1 MANHE
6 GYSLGIQ
13 VDFSQLEK
21 ANKAAGALS
30 QGLGAINQKMAGMHP
45 SDSLPKGIDQAKAAT
60 ESYIK
65 LLDSE
70 GKTYQANKERVKT
83 YQSAIGDLSS
93 KQKGLEEQ
101 LNRTALATGKS
112 SSAFQTQLVK
122 VNQNATEIN
131 KYKGAIAQANAEM
144 HKTNPSIWDR
154 VKNKLDDTT
163 VSANKTHSAFKTILG
178 ASLVS
183 NAVMS
188 GFNFVKSSLGEMI
201 HSAHEYNIAQQ
212 TMNATWLT
220 LTGNANKGKGMVKQ
234 IDDMAAAA
242 QNSTAMVDNLSQKFY
257 AIDKDPKETGQ
268 LVKSVLTLQD
278 AFGKSDDEVENFG
291 TQFGQMMANGKVSA
305 QDMMS
310 FVNVFPVIRTNL
322 LKTMQTQT
330 HNHKLTM
337 KQMNE
342 LMSKGKISSKT
353 MIGVVESTA
362 HQYRNAT
369 DNFNKTIPGMVRTVK
384 SQMPRLMSAFD
395 KPFTKMENPLIK
407 QISKWSTSKDTE
419 KAFNRLGSSVSK
431 GINKAAVPFVG
442 NNGKKVS
449 ATKVLNN
456 GIDNISAGTTSFF
469 NWIAKHGKDLKT
481 FGSSIM
487 SIAGTLGKGIWKDVS
502 TIFVDIGKATGL
514 IGQNAEKHGGA
525 LHAIA
530 EGFNNL
536 AKNKTALKII
546 SDAIVAM
553 VAVKGAKKVARPFI
567 DIAAHGYS
575 AVKYVKSFSQGL
587 KGITDVKDIDSVST
601 KFLQS
606 GTKFRDAGQKVGY
619 LFKGGFKKGIK
630 GLFRGGEGAGR
641 ANGLL
646 QSAHSAGGFG
656 GLTKAGKIGTAAA
669 GAGIAIDAGA
679 SFFQAYKHRNS
690 ADQRSQDIG
699 KGIGAGIG
707 GGIGLWFGGPL
718 GAAVGSQIGKIVGG
732 WGGKAVNSFTKGW
745 QKNKPPKKFWS
756 LENLGWSTHNAGREF
771 SKWASDSVKDAKH
784 QFSNFGKWANNSWNG
799 TKGNVNAFG
808 KWANNS
814 WNGTK
819 KNVGNFGK
827 YVFGGGLDK
836 DLNNGVDKIW
846 ETAITNS
853 HYFFVSLPKNF
864 NNLKKNVNNIWNETW
879 KSVANNHYVKA
890 GLNGHL
896 FRTAFSDI
904 EKNTRDFRQK
914 IGKSWDALGKNI
926 ANNHYVKAGLK
937 GHLFK
942 TAFSDIEKN
951 TRGFRQKFGKTW
963 NSTWESADKNFSGFK
978 KNANNTW
985 TKLWDNINS
994 NRYVKAFKRGNLFG
1008 QVFDDI
1014 TNAFDKFKKGFMKK
1028 WDSFWGAIGD
1038 KIGGFKKWIGQK
1050 WSGLKTNV
1058 KKGAIKQANRYIGMG
1073 NDINYAFGGNGRAF
1087 NYVGQEK
1094 KAHAL
1099 GGQIRSTHTALVGE
1113 GGAELAYTVNGSHAR
1128 ILGANGPE
1136 IAKVN
1141 ANEHILNAKD
1151 THKVLHGGLGKGY
1164 VLKGYANGNT
1174 NLDKVAK
1181 NTTSSWA
1188 KITAETGKETKKA
1201 RVRTVKDYTT
1211 MRKGVHSQMDSLHEG
1226 TISLAKST
1234 SKGFGKALDKMK
1246 GYAKD
1251 AMQDTIDQIN
1261 RGISGIDKVL
1271 SQFGGNATVI
1281 KPVKFAA
1288 GSNGR
1293 LTQNTLAMVN
1303 DAQSGPRQEA
1313 IVKGSGDIWIPHGNN
1328 RILPLE
1334 KNDAVLN
1341 GSQTQSLAHS
1351 LGMPH
1356 FAKGSGVSTSF
1367 LKKLVSKGKANP
1379 AKSFASMFSN
1389 KLNRGKIDITAGTVD
1404 LAKNSGTKYGVPW
1417 TNAMWAVIDN
1427 AIGAGNGHGGTRE
1440 AFLKYAEAT
1449 FSGVRYVMGAA
1460 SKMASDCSG
1469 MVMQALRHFNVN
1481 IGRSTVD
1488 MQHSGGTEYLG
1499 KSLSKTVPGD
1509 LVIFGHG
1516 TGAAGHVGIIK
1527 NPQTGTM
1534 FNETPPSARVSRI
1547 SDDTSMGYGFYR
1559 IKGLHDATAKSTNA
1573 KPSSR
1578 LMNLAKS
1585 QLGAGAIKWIKDKL
1599 GDEGA
1604 LGANIGGEGVQR
1616 WAGTVKRILG
1626 MLNLSTSKGM
1636 VDKVLRQIQTESGGN
1651 PGAKQPGADPD
1662 GDGSGPA
1669 LGLMQTKRATFDAYK
1684 RKGAGNIFNGP
1695 DNIYAGL
1702 NYAKHKY
1709 GPELSA
1715 LGNGHGYAEGGNP
1728 PVGQNVLVGE
1738 KGPEIARFKEPVHV
1752 YSNKQSKHFGLDR
1765 VLQKAKIQKP
1775 KSVGMSPNVTI
1786 NINGNISSERD
1797 ARKYADII
1805 DRKIA
1810 QYFETIGLDFG

>member
-30 QGLGAINQKMAGMHP
+30 QGLGTISQKMAGMHP

-83 YQSAIGDLSS
+83 YQSAIGELSS

-112 SSAFQTQLVK
+112 STAFQAQLVK

-144 HKTNPSIWDR
+144 HKTNPSILDR
-154 VKNKLDDTT
+154 VKSKLDDTT
-163 VSANKTHSAFKTILG
+163 ASANKTHSAFKTILG
-178 ASLVS
+178 ASIVS
-183 NAVMS
+183 NAVIG

-257 AIDKDPKETGQ
+257 AINKDPKETGQ

-330 HNHKLTM
+330 KNHKLTM

-353 MIGVVESTA
+353 MIGVVKSTA

-442 NNGKKVS
+442 NNGKKLS
-449 ATKVLNN
+449 ATKVLNS
-456 GIDNISAGTTSFF
+456 GIDNLSAGTTSFF

-487 SIAGTLGKGIWKDVS
+487 SIAGTLGKGIWKDAS

-530 EGFNNL
+530 EGLDNL
-536 AKNKTALKII
+536 AKNKTALKIV

-553 VAVKGAKKVARPFI
+553 VAVKGAKKVAKPFV
-567 DIAAHGYS
+567 DIASHGYKAS
-575 AVKYVKSFSQGL
+575 KHVWSFVKGL
-587 KGITDVKDIDSVST
+587 KGIDDVKGIDKVSA
-601 KFLQS
+601 KYLHS
-606 GTKFRDAGQKVGY
+606 GNKFRDVGKTLGGQ
-619 LFKGGFKKGIK
+619 LSKGFNSAVDFGKTVNNKAKSLGK
-630 GLFRGGEGAGR
+630 GLFTQQGGAGSL
-641 ANGLL
+641 NGLL
-646 QSAHSAGGFG
+646 QSAHSAKVSGK
-656 GLTKAGKIGTAAA
+656 GLSTAGKIGTGLA
-669 GAGIAIDAGA
+669 GAGVAIDAGSEFVNA
-679 SFFQAYKHRNS
+679 FNDRHS
-690 ADQRSQDIG
+690 ADKRSQDIG
-699 KGIGAGIG
+699 KGIGSGIG

-718 GAAVGSQIGKIVGG
+718 GAAVGSQIGKVVGG
-732 WGGKAVNSFTKGW
+732 WGGQAVNKFTKGW
-745 QKNKPPKKFWS
+745 QAKKPPKKFWS
-756 LENLGWSTHNAGREF
+756 LENLGWSTHDMAKKTGKAAGQAVNSLKKGWQSKKPPKKFWSLENLGWTTHNMWNKTVYGTAINAGKALTKGWLDKKPPKNFWSLENLGWSTKNMFNGFIKGVKNVIGWFKDQWHGLTSWF
-771 SKWASDSVKDAKH
+771 SDKKQGFDKWASGV
-784 QFSNFGKWANNSWNG
+784 GKAI
-799 TKGNVNAFG
+799 
-808 KWANNS
+808 
-814 WNGTK
+814 
-819 KNVGNFGK
+819 GNFTK
-827 YVFGGGLDK
+827 PA
-836 DLNNGVDKIW
+836 
-846 ETAITNS
+846 T
-853 HYFFVSLPKNF
+853 
-864 NNLKKNVNNIWNETW
+864 
-879 KSVANNHYVKA
+879 
-890 GLNGHL
+890 
-896 FRTAFSDI
+896 
-904 EKNTRDFRQK
+904 
-914 IGKSWDALGKNI
+914 
-926 ANNHYVKAGLK
+926 
-937 GHLFK
+937 K
-942 TAFSDIEKN
+942 T
-951 TRGFRQKFGKTW
+951 
-963 NSTWESADKNFSGFK
+963 
-978 KNANNTW
+978 
-985 TKLWDNINS
+985 
-994 NRYVKAFKRGNLFG
+994 V
-1008 QVFDDI
+1008 
-1014 TNAFDKFKKGFMKK
+1014 
-1028 WDSFWGAIGD
+1028 
-1038 KIGGFKKWIGQK
+1038 
-1050 WSGLKTNV
+1050 
-1058 KKGAIKQANRYIGMG
+1058 
-1073 NDINYAFGGNGRAF
+1073 
-1087 NYVGQEK
+1087 
-1094 KAHAL
+1094 KAHAQ
-1099 GGQIRSTHTALVGE
+1099 GGQIRTTHTALVGE
-1113 GGAELAYTVNGSHAR
+1113 GGAELAYTVNGNHAR

-1136 IAKVN
+1136 IAKVH

-1151 THKVLHGGLGKGY
+1151 THKVLNGGLGQGY
-1164 VLKGYANGNT
+1164 ILKGYANGNT

-1188 KITAETGKETKKA
+1188 KITAETGKETKKT

-1211 MRKGVHSQMDSLHEG
+1211 MRKGVHSQMDSLHDG

-1271 SQFGGNATVI
+1271 SQFGGNASVI

-1293 LTQNTLAMVN
+1293 LTHNTLAMVN

-1313 IVKGSGDIWIPHGNN
+1313 IVKGSGDIWIPRGNN

-1351 LGMPH
+1351 WGMPH

-1379 AKSFASMFSN
+1379 AKSFANMFSS
-1389 KLNRGKIDITAGTVD
+1389 KLNRGKIDITSGTVD

-1417 TNAMWAVIDN
+1417 TNAIWTVIDN
-1427 AIGAGNGHGGTRE
+1427 AIGAGNGHGGSRE
-1440 AFLKYAEAT
+1440 SFLKYAEAT

-1499 KSLSKTVPGD
+1499 KSLSKTLPGD

-1559 IKGLHDATAKSTNA
+1559 VKGLHDASAKSANA
-1573 KPSSR
+1573 KPSGR
-1578 LMNLAKS
+1578 LMSLAKS
-1585 QLGAGAIKWIKDKL
+1585 QLGSSAIKWIKDKL

-1651 PGAKQPGADPD
+1651 PAAKQPGADPD

-1669 LGLMQTKRATFDAYK
+1669 LGLMQTKRATFNAYK

-1709 GPELSA
+1709 GSDLQA

-1752 YSNKQSKHFGLDR
+1752 YSNKQSKNFGLDR
-1765 VLQKAKIQKP
+1765 VLEKVKIRKP
-1775 KSVGMSPNVTI
+1775 KAVGMSPNVTI

-1810 QYFETIGLDFG
+1810 QYFENIGLDFG

>member
-6 GYSLGIQ
+6 GYSLGVN
-13 VDFSQLEK
+13 VDFSQIEK
-21 ANKAAGALS
+21 ANKATGALYEALS
-30 QGLGAINQKMAGMHP
+30 KVNQRFSGMHAP
-45 SDSLPKGIDQAKAAT
+45 SGLPNEINHISTVTA
-60 ESYIK
+60 SYIQR
-65 LLDSE
+65 LESE
-70 GKTYQANKERVKT
+70 GKTYQANQERVRAYKT
-83 YQSAIGDLSS
+83 AISELSQ
-93 KQKGLEEQ
+93 KQNSLENE
-101 LNRTALATGKS
+101 LTKIAEKTGET
-112 SSAFQTQLVK
+112 SSAFQRQQVRI
-122 VNQNATEIN
+122 NQNATEIN
-131 KYKGAIAQANAEM
+131 KFKSAISE
-144 HKTNPSIWDR
+144 TNDELRKNSVSVFQK

-163 VSANKTHSAFKTILG
+163 ASATKTHSVFKSILG
-178 ASLVS
+178 ANLVS
-183 NAVMS
+183 NAVTS
-188 GFNFVKSSLGEMI
+188 GFNFIKSNLGSLIRSG
-201 HSAHEYNIAQQ
+201 HEYNLEQQ

-220 LTGNANKGKGMVKQ
+220 LTGNASKGKAMVKQ
-234 IDDMAAAA
+234 VNDMAIAA
-242 QNSTAMVDNLSQKFY
+242 QNSTQMVDDLSQKFY
-257 AIDKDPKETGQ
+257 AINKSPVATGKIT
-268 LVKSVLTLQD
+268 KSILTLQD
-278 AFGKSDDEVENFG
+278 AVGVTDEQVENFG
-291 TQFGQMMANGKVSA
+291 TQFGQMLANGKVSA
-305 QDMMS
+305 QDMLS
-310 FVNVFPVIRTNL
+310 FVNVFPELREQ
-322 LKTMQTQT
+322 LKSTMRQQTG
-330 HNHKLTM
+330 NHKLTM
-337 KQMNE
+337 KQVNE

-353 MIGVVESTA
+353 MTDVLEKLA
-362 HQYRNAT
+362 YKYRNAT
-369 DNFNKTIPGMVRTVK
+369 GNFAKTIPGMVRTVK

-395 KPFTKMENPLIK
+395 KPFTNLENPFIK
-407 QISKWSTSKDTE
+407 QVSKWSTSKDTE

-442 NNGKKVS
+442 NKGKKVS
-449 ATKVLNN
+449 ATKVLNS
-456 GIDNISAGTTSFF
+456 GIDNLSAGTTSFF

-487 SIAGTLGKGIWKDVS
+487 SIAGTLGKGIWKDAS

-530 EGFNNL
+530 EGLDNL
-536 AKNKTALKII
+536 AKNKTALKIV

-553 VAVKGAKKVARPFI
+553 VAVKGAKKVAKPFV
-567 DIAAHGYS
+567 DIAGYGYKAS
-575 AVKYVKSFSQGL
+575 KHVWSFVKGL
-587 KGITDVKDIDSVST
+587 KGIDDVKDIDDVSA
-601 KFLQS
+601 KYLHS
-606 GTKFRDAGQKVGY
+606 GNKFRDVGKTLGGQLSK
-619 LFKGGFKKGIK
+619 GFKSAVDFGKTVNNKAKSLGK
-630 GLFRGGEGAGR
+630 GLFTQQGGAGSF
-641 ANGLL
+641 NGLL
-646 QSAHSAGGFG
+646 QSAHSAGGLK
-656 GLTKAGKIGTAAA
+656 GLSTAGKIGTGLA
-669 GAGIAIDAGA
+669 GAGVAIDAGSEFVNA
-679 SFFQAYKHRNS
+679 FNDRHS
-690 ADQRSQDIG
+690 ADKRSQDIG
-699 KGIGAGIG
+699 KGIGSGIG

-718 GAAVGSQIGKIVGG
+718 GAAVGSQIGKVVGG
-732 WGGKAVNSFTKGW
+732 WGGQAVNKFTKGW
-745 QKNKPPKKFWS
+745 QSNKPPKKFWS
-756 LENLGWSTHNAGREF
+756 LENLGWSTHDMIKKTGKAAGQAVNSLKKGWQSKKPPKKFWSLENLGWTTHNMWNRTVYGTAINAGKALTKGWLAKKPPKNFWSLENLGWSTKNMFNGFIKGVKSVIGWFKDQWHGLTSWF
-771 SKWASDSVKDAKH
+771 SDKKQGFDKWASGV
-784 QFSNFGKWANNSWNG
+784 GKAI
-799 TKGNVNAFG
+799 
-808 KWANNS
+808 
-814 WNGTK
+814 
-819 KNVGNFGK
+819 GNFTK
-827 YVFGGGLDK
+827 PA
-836 DLNNGVDKIW
+836 
-846 ETAITNS
+846 T
-853 HYFFVSLPKNF
+853 
-864 NNLKKNVNNIWNETW
+864 
-879 KSVANNHYVKA
+879 KSV
-890 GLNGHL
+890 
-896 FRTAFSDI
+896 
-904 EKNTRDFRQK
+904 
-914 IGKSWDALGKNI
+914 
-926 ANNHYVKAGLK
+926 
-937 GHLFK
+937 
-942 TAFSDIEKN
+942 
-951 TRGFRQKFGKTW
+951 
-963 NSTWESADKNFSGFK
+963 
-978 KNANNTW
+978 
-985 TKLWDNINS
+985 
-994 NRYVKAFKRGNLFG
+994 
-1008 QVFDDI
+1008 
-1014 TNAFDKFKKGFMKK
+1014 
-1028 WDSFWGAIGD
+1028 
-1038 KIGGFKKWIGQK
+1038 
-1050 WSGLKTNV
+1050 
-1058 KKGAIKQANRYIGMG
+1058 
-1073 NDINYAFGGNGRAF
+1073 
-1087 NYVGQEK
+1087 
-1094 KAHAL
+1094 KAHAQ
-1099 GGQIRSTHTALVGE
+1099 GGQIRTTHTALVGE
-1113 GGAELAYTVNGSHAR
+1113 GGAELAYTVNGGHAR

-1151 THKVLHGGLGKGY
+1151 THKVLHGGLGQGY

-1188 KITAETGKETKKA
+1188 KITAETGKETKKT

-1211 MRKGVHSQMDSLHEG
+1211 MRKGVHSQMDSLHDG
-1226 TISLAKST
+1226 TINLAKST

-1271 SQFGGNATVI
+1271 SQFGGNASVI

-1293 LTQNTLAMVN
+1293 LTHNTLAMVN

-1313 IVKGSGDIWIPHGNN
+1313 IVKGSGDIWIPRGNN

-1341 GSQTQSLAHS
+1341 GSQTLSLTHS
-1351 LGMPH
+1351 WGMPH

-1367 LKKLVSKGKANP
+1367 LKKLVSRGKANP
-1379 AKSFASMFSN
+1379 AKSFANMFSS
-1389 KLNRGKIDITAGTVD
+1389 KLNKGKIDITAGTVD

-1417 TNAMWAVIDN
+1417 TNAMWTVIDN

-1469 MVMQALRHFNVN
+1469 MVMQALRHFNIN

-1559 IKGLHDATAKSTNA
+1559 VKGLHDASAKSANA
-1573 KPSSR
+1573 KPSGR
-1578 LMNLAKS
+1578 LMSLAKS
-1585 QLGAGAIKWIKDKL
+1585 QLGSSAIKWIKDKL

-1651 PGAKQPGADPD
+1651 PAAKQPGADPD

-1669 LGLMQTKRATFDAYK
+1669 LGLMQTKRKTYEAYK
-1684 RKGAGNIFNGP
+1684 HKGAVGIFNGP

-1709 GPELSA
+1709 GPDLSA

-1728 PVGQNVLVGE
+1728 PVGQNVIVGE

-1752 YSNKQSKHFGLDR
+1752 YSNKQSKNFGLDR
-1765 VLQKAKIQKP
+1765 VLQKVKIKKP
-1775 KSVGMSPNVTI
+1775 RSVGMSPNVTI

-1810 QYFETIGLDFG
+1810 QYFENIGLDFG